1 MPCAFTNRWIPM
13 RLVIPWV
20 CLRAALKGADRPELL
35 ARNVVNAADHSGG
48 RVAPGEIVV
57 LYPSGVGPAGLIGQ
71 GLDHA
76 GRLTTLLGETRVWFD
91 GIAAPMSYSVTGD
104 VEAVVP
110 YEIADRKTTEI
121 VVEYQGVRSAP
132 VTLPVVD

>member
-1 MPCAFTNRWIPM
+1 MPCAFTNTWIPM
-13 RLVIPWV
+13 RCAIPWV
-20 CLRAALKGADRPELL
+20 FLCVALKGTDRPELL

-57 LYPSGVGPAGLIGQ
+57 LYPSGVGPATLIGQ
-71 GLDHA
+71 PLDGA
-76 GRLTTLLGETRVWFD
+76 GMVTTLLGETRVWLD

-110 YEIADRKTTEI
+110 YEVPD
-121 VVEYQGVRSAP
+121 
-132 VTLPVVD
+132 